1 MTLTANALVQDTQS
15 QHTESET
22 DSRIQTF
29 KYARLQPGSHLAR
42 LDRLHRM
49 AAANLS
55 MEGDVTPEKAL
66 QAVQDPVFDDHD
78 HTHIISIEHQSGR
91 LAGTFSFTLD
101 GVDGMPVSRH
111 FEDDIAQLRQ
121 QHRLLNAWR
130 FSMSPLFHSALL
142 RKQSFEYFWAQAG
155 TFNVD
160 TVVLY
165 FNERLLNFYKRKM
178 VGEVVASKTISFDGK
193 AQLPV
198 LLYACPLEE
207 NLAKQ
212 PIYDGGVS
220 NEFSVVM

>member
-1 MTLTANALVQDTQS
+1 MTLTAKTLV
-15 QHTESET
+15 TELQPQT
-22 DSRIQTF
+22 PVTHGGTQTF
-29 KYARLQPGSHLAR
+29 KYSRLQPRQQLPH

-66 QAVQDPVFDDHD
+66 QAVQDPLYDDHD
-78 HTHIISIEHQSGR
+78 QTHIISIEHNSGR
-91 LAGTFSFTLD
+91 LAGTFSFT
-101 GVDGMPVSRH
+101 VDSTAGMPVCRH
-111 FEDDIAQLRQ
+111 FDQEIEQLRQ
-121 QHRLLNAWR
+121 HYSLLNAWR

-178 VGEVVASKTISFDGK
+178 IGEVVASKTITFDGK
-193 AQLPV
+193 AELPV
-198 LLYACPLEE
+198 LLYACPLDV
-207 NLAKQ
+207 NLANQ
-212 PIYDGGVS
+212 PNVAGGVS